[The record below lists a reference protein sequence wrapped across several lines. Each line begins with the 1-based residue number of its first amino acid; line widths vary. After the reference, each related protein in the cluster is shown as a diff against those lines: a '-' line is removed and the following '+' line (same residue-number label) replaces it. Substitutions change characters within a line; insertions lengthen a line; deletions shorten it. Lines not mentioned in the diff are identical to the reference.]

1 MKISLREDITWQIPR
16 VCGDDIYIQGALT
29 NPSFRQIKS
38 VFCLITI
45 IKPKP
50 KRTQWKSDKLNEK
63 PQGANDN
70 SKLKC

>member
-1 MKISLREDITWQIPR
+1 MPR

-29 NPSFRQIKS
+29 NPSIRQIKS

-50 KRTQWKSDKLNEK
+50 KRTEWKIR
-63 PQGANDN
+63 
-70 SKLKC
+70 